1 MAPVPLCTRY
11 NEEIRMNNELDI
23 SPRKQQLKE
32 EYERL
37 QQEYSELI
45 TKRDDLVQHEIPRLE
60 ALYMEAIGQLQY
72 EELCLQYDI
81 ALLKYERDL
90 LQSYINR
97 GEEPDIKV
105 VFQMVDEAAETFN
118 QNIHQEE
125 EKIKKAKEYIEEH
138 KEENSKQQEAEK
150 LELKQIYKRLVHRLH
165 PDLHPEQMEWE
176 RELFL
181 KVQEAYR
188 NEDLER
194 LRQLEAELNAGVP
207 FNSVES
213 DTIEDWEERVRKL
226 KEQIAA
232 IEDEIARIEH
242 EFPFTYRDKLNDQE
256 WIAAQKEEIRVRI
269 ERLQEEKERLEKI
282 VEVLRQQANEES
294 DC

>member
-1 MAPVPLCTRY
+1 ML
-11 NEEIRMNNELDI
+11 
-23 SPRKQQLKE
+23 
-32 EYERL
+32 
-37 QQEYSELI
+37 
-45 TKRDDLVQHEIPRLE
+45 HEIPRLE

-81 ALLKYERDL
+81 ALLKFERDL
-90 LQSYINR
+90 LQAYINR

-105 VFQMVDEAAETFN
+105 VAQKVDETAETFN

-125 EKIKKAKEYIEEH
+125 EKIKKAKAYIEEH
-138 KEENSKQQEAEK
+138 KEENSKQRDAEK

-165 PDLHPEQMEWE
+165 PDLHPEQTEWE

-194 LRQLEAELNAGVP
+194 LRQLEAELNAGMP
-207 FNSVES
+207 FTSVES
-213 DTIEDWEERVRKL
+213 DTIEDWEERVKKL
-226 KEQIAA
+226 KEQITA
-232 IEDEIARIEH
+232 IEEEIDRIEH

-294 DC
+294 DN

>member
-1 MAPVPLCTRY
+1 
-11 NEEIRMNNELDI
+11 MNNELDI

-37 QQEYSELI
+37 QQLYSELI
-45 TKRDDLVQHEIPRLE
+45 TKRDDLLQHEIPRLE
-60 ALYMEAIGQLQY
+60 ALYMDAIGQLQY

-81 ALLKYERDL
+81 ALLKFERDL

-97 GEEPDIKV
+97 GEGPDVKV
-105 VFQMVDEAAETFN
+105 VAQKVDETAETFN

-138 KEENSKQQEAEK
+138 KEENSKQKEAEK
-150 LELKQIYKRLVHRLH
+150 IELKQIYKRLVHRLH
-165 PDLHPEQMEWE
+165 PDLHPEQTEWE

-207 FNSVES
+207 FTSVES
-213 DTIEDWEERVRKL
+213 DTVEDWEERVKKL

-232 IEDEIARIEH
+232 IEDEITRIEH

-294 DC
+294 DS

>member
-1 MAPVPLCTRY
+1 MVPVLLCTRY

-105 VFQMVDEAAETFN
+105 VFQKVDEAAETFN

-165 PDLHPEQMEWE
+165 PDLHPEQTEWE

-194 LRQLEAELNAGVP
+194 LRQLEAELNAGMP
-207 FNSVES
+207 FTSVES

-232 IEDEIARIEH
+232 IEDEISRIEH

-269 ERLQEEKERLEKI
+269 EMLQEEKERLEKI